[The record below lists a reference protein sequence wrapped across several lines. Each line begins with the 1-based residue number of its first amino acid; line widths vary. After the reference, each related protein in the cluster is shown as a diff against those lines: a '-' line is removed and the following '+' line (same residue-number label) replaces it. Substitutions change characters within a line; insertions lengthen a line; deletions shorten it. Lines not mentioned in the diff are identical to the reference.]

1 MKNAIRP
8 FLTSLTPAVAAAI
21 TVALTACGGADDG
34 QDAAP
39 EDAVAASPLLDP
51 EAIAE
56 TAPESFQARFETTK
70 GTFVVDVTRAW
81 SPNGADRFYTLVKN
95 GFYDDVRVFRVIE
108 GFVAQFGLHGDQA
121 IQSLWSNTRI
131 LDDPVVEPNT
141 RGAVTFAKTGRP
153 HSRTVQVFVNL
164 ADNTPRL
171 DTMGFAP
178 FGRVTEGM
186 EEVVDQ
192 LYAGYGNS
200 VSQPEMMARGYEYLD
215 ENFPEL
221 DRIISATVVDP
232 AGR

>member
-8 FLTSLTPAVAAAI
+8 FLTSLTPAVATAI

-34 QDAAP
+34 QDAAEEP
-39 EDAVAASPLLDP
+39 VAASPLLDP

-121 IQSLWSNTRI
+121 IQSLWSNTPI
-131 LDDPVVEPNT
+131 LDDPVVESNT
-141 RGAVTFAKTGRP
+141 RGAVTFAKSERP
-153 HSRTVQVFVNL
+153 NSRTVQIFLNL
-164 ADNTPRL
+164 ADNSRL
-171 DTMGFAP
+171 DETDFAP

-200 VSQPEMMARGYEYLD
+200 VSQAEMMARGYEYLD

-221 DRIISATVVDP
+221 DRIISASVVYP